1 MPQQLAAGADAILY
15 VSALQTLG
23 GMSFKMPFKI
33 VQVLFAGL
41 DKLSAETS
49 SELFADG

>member
-1 MPQQLAAGADAILY
+1 MLMQFF
-15 VSALQTLG
+15 VSALQTLAE
-23 GMSFKMPFKI
+23 MSLKMTFKMG
-33 VQVLFAGL
+33 QVLFAGL